1 MGGIKEIEKERKNL
15 SRSYTQ
21 IAVKFVHELRAHS
34 CTVRCKST
42 MRVKLLR
49 TEGRVFSYRDT
60 PLPCETK
67 ERRRAKT
74 TQKEIECFDSVA
86 MVTPGLQLITVE

>member
-1 MGGIKEIEKERKNL
+1 
-15 SRSYTQ
+15 
-21 IAVKFVHELRAHS
+21 
-34 CTVRCKST
+34 